1 VVTGR
6 GVFGF
11 SVQSGLPLTFV
22 RPGTSADVLTVDD
35 APSESMARDDRP
47 IHEWRF
53 SDPTGDVMGR
63 LHNAG
68 ALYHVWF
75 ADAGWF
81 RVDPVARRI
90 TAPREAEPVI
100 RELRMWGIPTTLCS
114 VERGDA
120 SLHAAAVDIGG
131 SAVLLA
137 APGQHGKTTL
147 ALAFHACGHRVLS
160 EDVAC
165 CRLDA
170 TPRLCPGPAS
180 LRVRPDMFGGSAPD
194 GSTVVAE
201 RPDRIVLRID
211 DVRAGSADPVPIR
224 AILFLRQ
231 TDNDIRFEP
240 VDRVRALPDLYALSF
255 RTGGRESAAE
265 TFARVS
271 RLAAGTT
278 IWNLYRPLRLDNLDQ
293 VVAEV
298 AAAPFLRDSR

>member
-1 VVTGR
+1 MSGR

-11 SVQSGLPLTFV
+11 SVHSELPFRFV
-22 RPGTSADVLTVDD
+22 RRGNGADVLTVDD
-35 APSESMARDDRP
+35 APSESMVQHDPP

-53 SDPTGDVMGR
+53 KDPAGDVIGR

-68 ALYHVWF
+68 SLYHVWF

-100 RELRMWGIPTTLCS
+100 RELRTWGVPTTLCS

-147 ALAFHACGHRVLS
+147 ALAFHAHGHRVLS
-160 EDVAC
+160 EDVSC
-165 CRLDA
+165 CRLDS
-170 TPRLCPGPAS
+170 TPMLCPGPAA
-180 LRVRPDMFGGSAPD
+180 LRVRPDMFRDSPPE
-194 GSTVVAE
+194 GSTVVAK

-211 DVRAGSADPVPIR
+211 DARAGTADPVPIR
-224 AILFLRQ
+224 AILLLRES
-231 TDNDIRFEP
+231 DGEIRLEP
-240 VDRVRALPDLYALSF
+240 VERVRALPDLYALSF
-255 RTGGRESAAE
+255 RIGGRDSAAD

-271 RLAAGTT
+271 RLAGATA
-278 IWNLYRPLRLDNLDQ
+278 IWNLHRPLRLDNLEQ
-293 VVAEV
+293 VVAHV
-298 AAAPFLRDSR
+298 AGAPFLRDSR